1 MKATKSKDIRELSI
15 DEMSAQLKKNQSD
28 LVSMKFQ
35 KSLGQ
40 LESHAAI
47 RVVRRDIAR
56 IKTVL
61 REREIQK

>member
-1 MKATKSKDIRELSI
+1 MKATKAKDIKELSI
-15 DEMSAQLKKNQSD
+15 DEISAQIKKNQAD
-28 LVSMKFQ
+28 LVSMKFK

-56 IKTVL
+56 MKTVL
-61 REREIQK
+61 HEREMQK